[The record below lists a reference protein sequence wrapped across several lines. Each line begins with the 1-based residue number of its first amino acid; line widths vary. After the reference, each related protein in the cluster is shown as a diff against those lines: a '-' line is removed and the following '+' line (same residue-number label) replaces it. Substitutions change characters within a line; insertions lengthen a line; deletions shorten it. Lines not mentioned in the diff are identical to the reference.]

1 MKCDDSRELLDSYVD
16 GELDLVNHLQIEQHL
31 KECADCARAHN
42 NLVALRSAIA
52 DDSFY
57 YQAPGDLRAR
67 LRTSLKATEPESRP
81 ASIWKWKW
89 IPVLAVASLLV
100 AVMLAA
106 LTLVRPSQTNE
117 DLVAKEVV
125 SAHIR
130 SMMPGHLMDVPSTD
144 QHTVKPWFD
153 GKLDFAPPVTDLSAQ
168 GFPLTGG
175 RLDYVD
181 GRPVAAL
188 VYGRRLH
195 VINLFIFPT
204 QERDAQNRV
213 LDRQG
218 YNVIHWNKAGMSFWA
233 VSDVNVGD
241 LQEFSTAVQN

>member
-1 MKCDDSRELLDSYVD
+1 MKCDDSGELLDSYVD

-31 KECADCARAHN
+31 KECADCAQAHN

-67 LRTSLKATEPESRP
+67 LRTSLKATEPESRR

-89 IPVLAVASLLV
+89 IPVLAVASVLV

-241 LQEFSTAVQN
+241 LQEFSTAVQH